1 MKGSGEEMTDE
12 ERGRI
17 KAQLIELGLWDA
29 DELGDPTSNVHDA
42 GKLHDRL
49 QAKLAKDV
57 FLVSRIP
64 FEHSWGRE
72 IVIFHIHQ
80 EYKLAAAPTYIAAIS
95 LAALALPE
103 FLRQHPECA
112 ADHGI
117 V

>member
-1 MKGSGEEMTDE
+1 MGVAKKLTNEE
-12 ERGRI
+12 GQRI
-17 KAQLIELGLWDA
+17 KAQLIELGFWGV
-29 DELGDPTSNVHDA
+29 DEHGDPTANIHDA
-42 GKLHDRL
+42 GKLNDRL

-64 FEHSWGRE
+64 FVRSWGRE
-72 IVIFHIHQ
+72 VVIVHTHQ

-112 ADHGI
+112 AEPDQI
-117 V
+117 